1 MIRSATIKLTLW
13 YLMLIMALSIGFSVM
28 LYHVSSQELERG
40 VPPRPGLLLREL
52 QPGSYEQFR
61 EVQLGSS
68 RSHLRGDLVLFN
80 LAVLILGGGLSYALA
95 IRHIRPIEDA
105 LTAQSRFTADASHEL
120 RTPLTA
126 MQTEIEVSLRDPK
139 LTKEETRELL
149 ESNLEEVGKLR
160 VLSDS
165 LLRLAQGNGK
175 DLELKPVA
183 LDGVAEEAIARFAKA
198 AKAKSIKVHNQVK
211 ASEVMGDHESLVEV
225 MAILLD
231 NAIKYSDKQTSIT
244 LSSET
249 HGKYGLLSVKDEGQ
263 GLKAS
268 DIPHIFERFYRADT
282 SRSKQRVEGYGLGLS
297 IAKQIAAAHKG
308 EIEVESAPGKGSTF
322 TVKVPLTNT

>member
-1 MIRSATIKLTLW
+1 
-13 YLMLIMALSIGFSVM
+13 
-28 LYHVSSQELERG
+28 
-40 VPPRPGLLLREL
+40 
-52 QPGSYEQFR
+52 
-61 EVQLGSS
+61 
-68 RSHLRGDLVLFN
+68 
-80 LAVLILGGGLSYALA
+80 
-95 IRHIRPIEDA
+95 
-105 LTAQSRFTADASHEL
+105 
-120 RTPLTA
+120 